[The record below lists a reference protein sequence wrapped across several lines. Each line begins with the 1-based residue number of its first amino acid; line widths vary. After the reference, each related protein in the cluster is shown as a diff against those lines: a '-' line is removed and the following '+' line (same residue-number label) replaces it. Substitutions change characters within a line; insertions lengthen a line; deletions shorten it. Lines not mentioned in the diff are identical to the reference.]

1 VNQAFLVYATSLS
14 VAGLV
19 LYGAVRYFWRRPTTG
34 TCAGA
39 DADRDLAYGPPPPEV
54 LVLGRT
60 RIGIGRSLL
69 IVEVE
74 GRRLLL
80 GSTPQHWTA
89 LADLG
94 AARRRDVAPADD
106 SIDAELARVMEA
118 SRQRRGGR
126 RS

>member
-1 VNQAFLVYATSLS
+1 MNQAFLVYATSLS
-14 VAGLV
+14 VGGLV
-19 LYGAVRYFWRRPTTG
+19 LYGAVRWFWRRP
-34 TCAGA
+34 AA
-39 DADRDLAYGPPPPEV
+39 AEIDAAYGPPPPEV

-60 RIGIGRSLL
+60 RVGIGRSLM

-80 GSTPQHWTA
+80 GSTTQQWTA

-94 AARRRDVAPADD
+94 AAHLRGGEIDD
-106 SIDAELARVMEA
+106 SIDAELARAVEA

-126 RS
+126 RP

>member
-1 VNQAFLVYATSLS
+1 VSTALLVYAISLA

-19 LYGAVRYFWRRPTTG
+19 LFGAFRYFWRRPADGMGLG
-34 TCAGA
+34 TQF
-39 DADRDLAYGPPPPEV
+39 GPPPPEV

-60 RIGIGRSLL
+60 RIGIGRSLF

-80 GSTPQHWTA
+80 GSTTQHWTA

-94 AARRRDVAPADD
+94 AAQPLAEGEPLDV
-106 SIDAELARVMEA
+106 IDAELARAVEA
-118 SRQRRGGR
+118 SRLRRGGR

>member
-1 VNQAFLVYATSLS
+1 VNQSLVIYGTSLA
-14 VAGLV
+14 VAGVILF
-19 LYGAVRYFWRRPTTG
+19 GAVRYFWKRP
-34 TCAGA
+34 AA
-39 DADRDLAYGPPPPEV
+39 DIPLDPAFGPPPPDV
-54 LVLGRT
+54 QVLGRT
-60 RIGIGRSLL
+60 RIGVGRSLL

-80 GSTPQHWTA
+80 GSTPHHWSA

-94 AARRRDVAPADD
+94 AARLRDELEHGDA
-106 SIDAELARVMEA
+106 IDAELARAVEA

>member
-1 VNQAFLVYATSLS
+1 MNQAIFVYATALS
-14 VAGLV
+14 VAALV
-19 LYGAVRYFWRRPTTG
+19 LYGAVRYFWRRPQAELETS
-34 TCAGA
+34 
-39 DADRDLAYGPPPPEV
+39 YGPPPPEV

-60 RIGIGRSLL
+60 RVGVGRSLL

-80 GSTPQHWTA
+80 GSTSQQWTP

-94 AARRRDVAPADD
+94 AARHRDESDSDD
-106 SIDAELARVMEA
+106 PIEVELSRAVEA

>member
-1 VNQAFLVYATSLS
+1 MNQAILVYATSLA

-19 LYGAVRYFWRRPTTG
+19 LYGAVRYFWRRP
-34 TCAGA
+34 APGA
-39 DADRDLAYGPPPPEV
+39 LLDPALDPAFGPPPPEV
-54 LVLGRT
+54 MVLGRT
-60 RIGIGRSLL
+60 RVGVGRSLL

-80 GSTPQHWTA
+80 GSTPHHWSA

-94 AARRRDVAPADD
+94 ATRLRDDLERAG
-106 SIDAELARVMEA
+106 SIDTELSRAVEA
-118 SRQRRGGR
+118 SRLRRGGR

>member
-1 VNQAFLVYATSLS
+1 MNEAFLVYATSLS

-19 LYGAVRYFWRRPTTG
+19 LYGAVRYFWRRPATG
-34 TCAGA
+34 AGV
-39 DADRDLAYGPPPPEV
+39 DPDPAYGPPPPEV

-60 RIGIGRSLL
+60 RVGVGRSLV

-80 GSTPQHWTA
+80 GSTSQHWTA

-94 AARRRDVAPADD
+94 AARLRNGGAADD
-106 SIDAELARVMEA
+106 SIDAELARAVEA

>member
-1 VNQAFLVYATSLS
+1 MNQTVVVYGTALA
-14 VAGLV
+14 VAGIV
-19 LYGAVRYFWRRPTTG
+19 LYGAVRYFWRRPAPG
-34 TCAGA
+34 LHL
-39 DADRDLAYGPPPPEV
+39 DPSIDPEFGPPPPEV
-54 LVLGRT
+54 MVLGRT
-60 RIGIGRSLL
+60 RVGVGRSLL

-80 GSTPQHWTA
+80 GSTPQHWSA

-94 AARRRDVAPADD
+94 AARHHDGLEDAD
-106 SIDAELARVMEA
+106 SIDAELSRAVEA

>member
-1 VNQAFLVYATSLS
+1 MNQAVFVYATSLS
-14 VAGLV
+14 VAALV
-19 LYGAVRYFWRRPTTG
+19 FYGAVRYFWRRPTVENESSF
-34 TCAGA
+34 GA
-39 DADRDLAYGPPPPEV
+39 PPPEV

-60 RIGIGRSLL
+60 RIGVGRSLL

-80 GSTPQHWTA
+80 GSTTHHWTPI
-89 LADLG
+89 ADLG
-94 AARRRDVAPADD
+94 VARDRDHDGSAD
-106 SIDAELARVMEA
+106 SIEAELSRAVEA

>member
-1 VNQAFLVYATSLS
+1 MSQAFFVYATSLS
-14 VAGLV
+14 VAALV
-19 LYGAVRYFWRRPTTG
+19 LYGAVRYFWRRPSTEAET
-34 TCAGA
+34 AF
-39 DADRDLAYGPPPPEV
+39 GPQPPEV

-60 RIGIGRSLL
+60 RVGVGRSLL

-80 GSTPQHWTA
+80 GSTAQQWTP

-94 AARRRDVAPADD
+94 LARYREGDD
-106 SIDAELARVMEA
+106 SRDAIDAELSRAVEA

-126 RS
+126 RP

>member
-1 VNQAFLVYATSLS
+1 MNQAILVYATSLA

-19 LYGAVRYFWRRPTTG
+19 LYGAVRYFWRRP
-34 TCAGA
+34 APGA
-39 DADRDLAYGPPPPEV
+39 PIDPAYDPAFGPPPPEAV
-54 LVLGRT
+54 VLGRT
-60 RIGIGRSLL
+60 RIGVGRSLL

-80 GSTPQHWTA
+80 GSTPQHWSA

-94 AARRRDVAPADD
+94 TAHRRAGLEQPD
-106 SIDAELARVMEA
+106 SIDAELARAVEA

>member
-1 VNQAFLVYATSLS
+1 MNQAFLVYATSLS

-19 LYGAVRYFWRRPTTG
+19 LYGAVRWFWRRPG
-34 TCAGA
+34 SGA
-39 DADRDLAYGPPPPEV
+39 EIDPAYDAPPPEV
-54 LVLGRT
+54 VVLGRT
-60 RIGIGRSLL
+60 RVGIGRSLL

-80 GSTPQHWTA
+80 GSTAQHWTA

-94 AARRRDVAPADD
+94 AVRRRGDALEDEA
-106 SIDAELARVMEA
+106 IDAELARAVEA

-126 RS
+126 RP

>member
-1 VNQAFLVYATSLS
+1 MNQAFFVYATSLS
-14 VAGLV
+14 VAALV
-19 LYGAVRYFWRRPTTG
+19 LYGAVRYFWRRPS
-34 TCAGA
+34 A
-39 DADRDLAYGPPPPEV
+39 DAETSYGQPPPEV

-60 RIGIGRSLL
+60 RIGVGRSLF
-69 IVEVE
+69 IVEVA

-80 GSTPQHWTA
+80 GSTAHHWTS

-94 AARRRDVAPADD
+94 AARHREGDD
-106 SIDAELARVMEA
+106 SHDAIEAELSRAVEA

>member
-1 VNQAFLVYATSLS
+1 MNQVFFVYATSLA
-14 VAGLV
+14 VAALV
-19 LYGAVRYFWRRPTTG
+19 LYGAVRYFWRRPAPG
-34 TCAGA
+34 TETS
-39 DADRDLAYGPPPPEV
+39 YGPPPPEV

-60 RIGIGRSLL
+60 RVGVGRSLL

-80 GSTPQHWTA
+80 GSTTHNWTS

-94 AARRRDVAPADD
+94 AARFHDGGDSPD
-106 SIDAELARVMEA
+106 SIEAELSRAVEA

>member
-1 VNQAFLVYATSLS
+1 MTAPFLVYVIALA
-14 VAGLV
+14 VAGLI
-19 LYGAVRYFWRRPTTG
+19 LFGAFRYFWRRPAGDG
-34 TCAGA
+34 TEF
-39 DADRDLAYGPPPPEV
+39 GPPPPEV
-54 LVLGRT
+54 TVIGRT
-60 RIGIGRSLL
+60 RIGIGRSLF

-80 GSTPQHWTA
+80 GSTTHSWTA

-94 AARRRDVAPADD
+94 AARMRDEENVSLD
-106 SIDAELARVMEA
+106 SIDVELTRAVEA